1 MDRLKIWMPKMDIAL
16 SHKKEYLLIY
26 NVNQVIKIER
36 VKMKIGQIL
45 PYHGWKID
53 LACSLNK
60 KLEDYVD

>member
-1 MDRLKIWMPKMDIAL
+1 MDIAL

-45 PYHGWKID
+45 PYHG
-53 LACSLNK
+53 
-60 KLEDYVD
+60 